1 MIKTIMTCD
10 KCGKEFY
17 TRYCSGGYIDH
28 VMNFSD
34 HSENISNF
42 PVNRIIWEIC
52 WAGNEIRSQY
62 DIRERLN
69 CFKSWNIPD
78 KDKVDTV
85 TTMCE
90 KLIFLLN
97 ASKPIAKSVY
107 GKLSP
112 LDRAELLRLLQA
124 ESCQYVGFEQVFGCS
139 AFDAEG
145 ILKDVG
151 EKEKTGSSSR
161 KRDTGSQHQVC

>member
-17 TRYCSGGYIDH
+17 TRYYSGGYIDH

-42 PVNRIIWEIC
+42 PVNRIVREIC

-69 CFKSWNIPD
+69 CFKSWNIRD
-78 KDKVDTV
+78 KDKSDKVV
-85 TTMCE
+85 EMCE
-90 KLIFLLN
+90 KLIVLLD
-97 ASKPIAKSVY
+97 ASKPIAESVY
-107 GKLSP
+107 KKLSP
-112 LDRAELLRLLQA
+112 LDKAELLRLLQA
-124 ESCQYVGFEQVFGCS
+124 ESCQYVGFKQVFGCS
-139 AFDAEG
+139 AFDVDEIKRELG
-145 ILKDVG
+145 I
-151 EKEKTGSSSR
+151 
-161 KRDTGSQHQVC
+161 